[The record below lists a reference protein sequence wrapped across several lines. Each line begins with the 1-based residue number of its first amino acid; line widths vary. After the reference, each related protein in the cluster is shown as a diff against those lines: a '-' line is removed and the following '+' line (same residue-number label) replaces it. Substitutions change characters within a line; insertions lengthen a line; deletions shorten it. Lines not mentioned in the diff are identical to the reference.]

1 MHHGHTVCTNVLNQ
15 HAKPHEKEIYIDG
28 AHKSSSSKSQHDKKR
43 QARMLSDFSSG
54 YFMPEVQQPN
64 HQVNKTVAV
73 GIQHSITYNISD
85 IRASSHMSWSENSS
99 TCMY

>member
-1 MHHGHTVCTNVLNQ
+1 MALTNQAVQN
-15 HAKPHEKEIYIDG
+15 HSMTTRDKPE
-28 AHKSSSSKSQHDKKR
+28 
-43 QARMLSDFSSG
+43 MLSDFSSG

-85 IRASSHMSWSENSS
+85 IRAPSHMSWSENSS